1 MDILLLTIN
10 PTWVLIEQIRTISL
24 YLLPFIICILCIQN
38 IKTIQHIWTTR
49 KQITWVNS
57 FLDKFTPEQSTTGKY
72 FLLWIF
78 LCFFSR
84 FCTSLIFYLGTL
96 NQSENMSMLNIP
108 AKEEMQSFIDQWLI
122 PAEKIEWFTVSN
134 DMENKYVSIR
144 STINYWLWILALW
157 ISGLITVGWF
167 FFLISCWNK
176 FLRNVWRLF
185 ITISIIIAF
194 IWLLFFINEQQLSV

>member
-38 IKTIQHIWTTR
+38 IKTLQNIWTTR
-49 KQITWVNS
+49 KQITWVND
-57 FLDKFTPEQSTTGKY
+57 FLSKFSQEQSTTGKY

-78 LCFFSR
+78 LWFFSR
-84 FCTSLIFYLGTL
+84 FFTSLIFFLTSRHL
-96 NQSENMSMLNIP
+96 LENISVYNIP
-108 AKEEMQSFIDQWLI
+108 AKQEMQTFIAEWLI
-122 PAEKIEWFTVSN
+122 SEEKIERFTVSN

-185 ITISIIIAF
+185 ITISIVIAF
-194 IWLLFFINEQQLSV
+194 IWLLLFINEQQLSV